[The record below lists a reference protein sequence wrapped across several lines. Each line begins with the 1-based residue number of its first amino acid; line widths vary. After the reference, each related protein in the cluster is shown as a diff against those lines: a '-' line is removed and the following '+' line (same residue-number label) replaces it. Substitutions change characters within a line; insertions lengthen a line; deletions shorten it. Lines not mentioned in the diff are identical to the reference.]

1 MSENENV
8 VETHGCIVCGKLF
21 SILVILAPDGSMV
34 DWVLTSMGG
43 RRVLGERQP
52 LVACDTHPAD
62 KVDAA
67 RQRWR
72 AMTSR
77 GVETDDS
84 EA

>member
-8 VETHGCIVCGKLF
+8 IETRGCIVCGRLF
-21 SILVILAPDGSMV
+21 SILPIYAPDGSLV
-34 DWVLTSMGG
+34 DWILTSVGG

-62 KVDAA
+62 KIEAA
-67 RQRWR
+67 SKRWR
-72 AMTSR
+72 ATTSK